1 MSHPAAPEF
10 TELLDP
16 AIRWVEDPNF
26 ELAFQF
32 LVGDHEED
40 DKMVA
45 FTKTEPRDK
54 DGNAPLYPG
63 FINMRFEGGRV
74 VLTVR
79 GDPAAKPIDKD
90 DDPESALTETQ
101 LTSQAASKAGE
112 TVQLILEQSDWD
124 QFVAE
129 ATRERGLVPGG

>member
-1 MSHPAAPEF
+1 MHPAV
-10 TELLDP
+10 
-16 AIRWVEDPNF
+16 RWVEDPNY
-26 ELAFQF
+26 ELAFRAIMEG
-32 LVGDHEED
+32 LP
-40 DKMVA
+40 MAA

-63 FINMRFEGGRV
+63 FLNVRFEGGRV

-79 GDPAAKPIDKD
+79 GDPASKPIDKD
-90 DDPESALTETQ
+90 ADPDSALTETQ

-112 TVQLILEQSDWD
+112 TVEIVLEQHDWD